1 MSSPVLSFNI
11 EEAVEP
17 EPLLEGVEEQL
28 NAAVGLGA
36 EPSPQGARGRS
47 VARYILY
54 QYNFVCLYIYFYLI
68 YCKDVLIGMWKVT
81 GLIGSGRPIN
91 RFQAGEDRV
100 QEWQKETLVYYE
112 CAEALLT
119 WFIKVWVKIGLCVK
133 HKLMLI
139 KSGILGNSFEVFT
152 VIVCYN
158 IIIVVV

>member
-81 GLIGSGRPIN
+81 GLIGSGDPLI
-91 RFQAGEDRV
+91 DIK
-100 QEWQKETLVYYE
+100 QERSAFRNGKKK
-112 CAEALLT
+112 LLFT
-119 WFIKVWVKIGLCVK
+119 MNVL
-133 HKLMLI
+133 KLFWHGVLRY
-139 KSGILGNSFEVFT
+139 G
-152 VIVCYN
+152 
-158 IIIVVV
+158 